1 MSAHL
6 PDAGNASLISSGTV
20 ATATTAT
27 TAMGVIN
34 EYAVVIGLLVSIVS
48 LIVGICFKISA
59 SRKEALY
66 REEESKRAQQ
76 QLEALTELVKDAV
89 SQRQDQQ

>member
-6 PDAGNASLISSGTV
+6 PDAGNASLISSGTA
-20 ATATTAT
+20 ATATAAT
-27 TAMGVIN
+27 TVIGVIN
-34 EYAVVIGLLVSIVS
+34 EWAVVIGLLVSIIS
-48 LIVGICFKISA
+48 LIAGVWFKISA

-89 SQRQDQQ
+89 SQRQDPQ